1 MAEINSI
8 ANGTYTIG
16 ETNKLTFSAGPGIK
30 IDEPSAGTVRIGN
43 DETVLWDAGTTT
55 GSYMKDGITFSENR
69 SNFQNIDIYY
79 KVFPTAPVGCVRWAQ
94 IDTNTSTSF
103 ALDLTAPSQIG
114 VSGFAL
120 TWNVFGTCTNNFIQS
135 TNARFWGKQGFS
147 TADAGT
153 WTQGHNSSVPIVLK
167 VIGINR
173 KEV

>member
-1 MAEINSI
+1 MPENNFIYQDHYILAEQQEVSHDNSLSG
-8 ANGTYTIG
+8 NGTVNSPLG
-16 ETNKLTFSAGPGIK
+16 VVPGY
-30 IDEPSAGTVRIGN
+30 N
-43 DETVLWDAGTTT
+43 ETVLWDAGTTT
-55 GSYMKDGITFSENR
+55 GAYMKDGITFSEDR

-79 KVFPTAPVGCVRWAQ
+79 KIFPTAPVGCVRWAQ

-120 TWNVFGTCTNNFIQS
+120 TWNVFGTCTNNSIQS

-147 TADAGT
+147 TSDAGT

-173 KEV
+173 KQ